1 MSRMDLAKF
10 YQYPTDGEKLTINF
24 TLFNTVKKGEWR
36 KNYAF
41 LFLFALRNKLLKLDS
56 LSFVPPYLYD
66 IILPGVKRLP
76 LAFVNNYAVKPRG
89 VIRNLNFK
97 ESFLGKRGLYIPVP
111 EAWEVSIEFE
121 SLLPQSANLMLSSI
135 FDLDISVKTETTTE
149 QNN

>member
-1 MSRMDLAKF
+1 MDLAKF

-66 IILPGVKRLP
+66 IIIPGFKRLP
-76 LAFVNNYAVKPRG
+76 LAFVNNYSVKSRG
-89 VIRNLNFK
+89 IIRELKFDNK
-97 ESFLGKRGLYIPVP
+97 DITGFLGKTDLYIPVP

-135 FDLDISVKTETTTE
+135 FDLDISVSTKSKK
-149 QNN
+149 